1 MHAAAVPDYFKPASA
16 TTFPPDFWQERLA
29 EADVVI
35 LVAELH
41 GTVIGYLYADT
52 TPAMETAATYARPRF
67 YIHHIGVD
75 ALHRGQ
81 GAGAALLDAAKA
93 LAHDQG
99 ISLLALTTWTFNER
113 AVRFFAQQGFDVYN
127 YRMWLTI
134 SPSGAAATHHSTALS

>member
-1 MHAAAVPDYFKPASA
+1 MHATAMPDFFKPPSA
-16 TTFPPDFWQERLA
+16 MTFPPDFWQERLA

-35 LVAELH
+35 LVAEQA

-93 LAHDQG
+93 LARDQG
-99 ISLLALTTWTFNER
+99 IALLALTTWTFNER
-113 AVRFFAQQGFDVYN
+113 AVRFFTRAGFEVYN
-127 YRMWLTI
+127 YRMWMTT